1 MFALTALLALLQ
13 LASVRAD
20 PTPLEPSST
29 SVFNE
34 GGQCTMQW
42 TADPTGVW
50 KVMNI
55 ELMTGS
61 NEQMVHLR
69 TVGTVDGTST
79 TNNTYSYPCLAV
91 DPNSQI
97 YFYQFTS
104 PASTAVL
111 WTTRFTIADATG
123 NSVPP
128 TLQETGAT
136 GEIVRYGI
144 GKLQDPSLVD
154 APPARGTNATS
165 SVNAT
170 TTSSNIS
177 TAPPNAN
184 GAATPTFT
192 LPSAVSTKDSS
203 GNNNND
209 TQSAAL
215 NSSTPNP
222 SQSQKSS
229 ALPYKH
235 TAGFGFL
242 ATAILCGSMLL

>member
-1 MFALTALLALLQ
+1 
-13 LASVRAD
+13 
-20 PTPLEPSST
+20 
-29 SVFNE
+29 
-34 GGQCTMQW
+34 
-42 TADPTGVW
+42 
-50 KVMNI
+50 MNI

-61 NEQMVHLR
+61 NQQMVHLR

-104 PASTAVL
+104 PSSSAVL

-123 NSVPP
+123 NTVPP
-128 TLQETGAT
+128 TLQETTAT

-144 GKLQDPSLVD
+144 GKLQDQSLVD
-154 APPARGTNATS
+154 APPARGTNAPS
-165 SVNAT
+165 SGNAT

-177 TAPPNAN
+177 TAPPNPN
-184 GAATPTFT
+184 GVATRSVT
-192 LPSAVSTKDSS
+192 LPSAVSTNDGS
-203 GNNNND
+203 GNDNSN

-215 NSSTPNP
+215 NSSAPKP
-222 SQSQKSS
+222 SQSQKGS
-229 ALPYKH
+229 ALSYKH
-235 TAGFGFL
+235 TTGFGFL

>member
-1 MFALTALLALLQ
+1 MNAFLGTEHVTHHPQCLA
-13 LASVRAD
+13 A
-20 PTPLEPSST
+20 
-29 SVFNE
+29 
-34 GGQCTMQW
+34 
-42 TADPTGVW
+42 
-50 KVMNI
+50 
-55 ELMTGS
+55 
-61 NEQMVHLR
+61 
-69 TVGTVDGTST
+69 VGTVDGTST

-104 PASTAVL
+104 PSSSAVL

-128 TLQETGAT
+128 TLQETSST

-144 GKLQDPSLVD
+144 GKLQDPSLMD
-154 APPARGTNATS
+154 APPARGTNAPS

-170 TTSSNIS
+170 TTSSNSS
-177 TAPPNAN
+177 TVPPNAN

-192 LPSAVSTKDSS
+192 LPSAVSTNDGS
-203 GNNNND
+203 GNDNND

-215 NSSTPNP
+215 NSSTPQP